1 MEVDA
6 VFGTYYIASRV
17 PTILVR
23 TEMRIK
29 YANAVEKALVVSI
42 YKCLNMYPVC
52 PQTCVVPTGFSENCG
67 GGSSGT
73 RGSRQRVDETFRCTY
88 IIRT

>member
-67 GGSSGT
+67 GALPERVVVGREST
-73 RGSRQRVDETFRCTY
+73 RLFVVHT
-88 IIRT
+88 